1 MNRLYRNYSRIA
13 DWIGN
18 NRLKSISIVLILFIG
33 YFIITAEGYDFSGL
47 KYSSNTIDCADVQS
61 IARQF
66 VKQQLKAPST
76 ADFPYDDYEYECVEK
91 TNNRWLVK
99 SYVDAENSF
108 GAKLRQKW
116 WVEMKYK
123 KSTDKWELLN
133 IAVY

>member
-1 MNRLYRNYSRIA
+1 MVKFLK
-13 DWIGN
+13 WIDN
-18 NRLKSISIVLILFIG
+18 NSWKVLIG
-33 YFIITAEGYDFSGL
+33 VIIVFVIFSYAIDK
-47 KYSSNTIDCADVQS
+47 KYGSASVIDCTDAQS
-61 IARQF
+61 VARQF
-66 VKQQLKAPST
+66 VKRQLKAPST

-91 TNNRWLVK
+91 TNNRWVVK